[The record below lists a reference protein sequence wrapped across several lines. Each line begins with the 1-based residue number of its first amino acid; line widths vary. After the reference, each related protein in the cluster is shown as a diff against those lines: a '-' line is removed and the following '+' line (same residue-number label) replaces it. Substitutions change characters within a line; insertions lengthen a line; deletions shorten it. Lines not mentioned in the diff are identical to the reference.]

1 MLVKSDDIKRYAGDA
16 EAQRAGVAAGERSP
30 PQQIHRAQGET
41 NGMAVVVAR
50 LRPGVESNSHG
61 WLVDFHVENPQPF
74 TVIYQNVSVVIESE
88 GAGASKKLAYR
99 FTEGWE
105 YCKGGKVLGAT
116 DGFLVP
122 IDPWRRER
130 DGAMHVEAVA
140 WAAPGPMD
148 PSLQKRSD
156 GEYWGTLHGTFQQL
170 LPTGNTTSRSEVI
183 QWNNMGKPRSMGHYT
198 KGKDLR
204 LRSGVRG

>member
-1 MLVKSDDIKRYAGDA
+1 VDDKRVLVKSDDIKRYAGDA
-16 EAQRAGVAAGERSP
+16 EAQRAGAAAGERSP

-99 FTEGWE
+99 FQSTH
-105 YCKGGKVLGAT
+105 
-116 DGFLVP
+116 D
-122 IDPWRRER
+122 ER
-130 DGAMHVEAVA
+130 M
-140 WAAPGPMD
+140 
-148 PSLQKRSD
+148 
-156 GEYWGTLHGTFQQL
+156 
-170 LPTGNTTSRSEVI
+170 
-183 QWNNMGKPRSMGHYT
+183 
-198 KGKDLR
+198 
-204 LRSGVRG
+204 